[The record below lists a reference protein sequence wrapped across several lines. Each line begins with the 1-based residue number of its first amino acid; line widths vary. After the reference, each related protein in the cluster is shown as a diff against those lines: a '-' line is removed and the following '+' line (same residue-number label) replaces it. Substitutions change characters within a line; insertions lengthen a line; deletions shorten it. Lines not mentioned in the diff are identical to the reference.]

1 MTDDRSE
8 PVPVVDE
15 AGMVARRYLA
25 AKDDVDRIGHMQSTP
40 ETEVAYAEAKEEL
53 AMATAHLHKLVP
65 ALLALSARVEEWRP
79 IGDELRERLKLK
91 YAGDCRCGKCQLVPA
106 DLIHRILSAIPLP
119 SPPIEKG

>member
-8 PVPVVDE
+8 PVPVLDE
-15 AGMVARRYLA
+15 ALEAARRIVADAPCDEDMMRARANLCAFSGYDEDGIQATYRSFIVAR
-25 AKDDVDRIGHMQSTP
+25 
-40 ETEVAYAEAKEEL
+40 
-53 AMATAHLHKLVP
+53 

-79 IGDELRERLKLK
+79 IGDELRERLKLG